1 MPYNKFKSTD
11 INYICSVSL
20 WCNWFSAKTLSY
32 GCTYSLKNNKKNDSP
47 FKIENES
54 APLSISFYLS

>member
-32 GCTYSLKNNKKNDSP
+32 GCTYSLKNNKKT
-47 FKIENES
+47 I
-54 APLSISFYLS
+54 ALSKLRMKVHP